1 METNNKT
8 IQIHFRT
15 DEDTFA
21 VLKKASADTKL
32 TMSEFLRYVI
42 HKASEAVERD
52 ATAVNDGTKY
62 ADNSKLEERD
72 RDYRALINLLTDVA
86 KRFHEL
92 HAELGKIGGNLNQA
106 VRNMNTS
113 LKSGAKGVDP
123 QDERMV
129 RSCSEQVSVCIRGIG
144 SGFGTL
150 KQIVRNL

>member
-1 METNNKT
+1 METNNKK

-15 DEDTFA
+15 DEDTYA
-21 VLKKASADTKL
+21 VLKKASGDIGL

-52 ATAVNDGTKY
+52 ATAVTDGTKY

-86 KRFHEL
+86 RRFREL
-92 HAELGKIGGNLNQA
+92 HAELGKIGKNLNQA

-144 SGFGTL
+144 LGISSL
-150 KQIVRNL
+150 KQIVKKL

>member
-1 METNNKT
+1 MKTYNKT

-21 VLKKASADTKL
+21 VLKKASGDIGL

-42 HKASEAVERD
+42 HKASESVERD
-52 ATAVNDGTKY
+52 ATAVTDCKTY
-62 ADNSKLEERD
+62 ADDNKLEERN
-72 RDYRALINLLTDVA
+72 RDYRTLINLLTDVA

-113 LKSGAKGVDP
+113 LKSGAKGVNP

-129 RSCSEQVSVCIRGIG
+129 RSCSEQVSICIRGIG
-144 SGFGTL
+144 SGISSL
-150 KQIVRNL
+150 KQIVKKL

>member
-15 DEDTFA
+15 DEDTLA
-21 VLKKASADTKL
+21 VLKKASGDIGL

-42 HKASEAVERD
+42 HKASEGVERD
-52 ATAVNDGTKY
+52 ATAVTDGTKY
-62 ADNSKLEERD
+62 ADDSKQEERE
-72 RDYRALINLLTDVA
+72 RDYRTLINLLTEVA

-113 LKSGAKGVDP
+113 LKSGAMDVDP
-123 QDERMV
+123 RDERMV
-129 RSCSEQVSVCIRGIG
+129 RSCSEQVSICIRGIS
-144 SGFGTL
+144 SGINSL
-150 KQIVRNL
+150 KQIVKKL

>member
-1 METNNKT
+1 MKTNNKT

-21 VLKKASADTKL
+21 VLKKASGDIGL

-42 HKASEAVERD
+42 HKANEGVERD
-52 ATAVNDGTKY
+52 ATAVTDGTKY
-62 ADNSKLEERD
+62 ADDSKLEERD

-106 VRNMNTS
+106 VRNMNSS

-144 SGFGTL
+144 LGISSL
-150 KQIVRNL
+150 KQIVKKL

>member
-1 METNNKT
+1 MKTNNKT

-21 VLKKASADTKL
+21 VLKKTSADTKL

-42 HKASEAVERD
+42 YKASECVERD
-52 ATAVNDGTKY
+52 ATAVTDGAKY
-62 ADNSKLEERD
+62 ADDSKLEERD

-86 KRFHEL
+86 RRFHEL

-113 LKSGAKGVDP
+113 MKSGAKGADP

-144 SGFGTL
+144 LGIGTL
-150 KQIVRNL
+150 KQIVKKL

>member
-1 METNNKT
+1 METNNKK

-15 DEDTFA
+15 DEDTYA
-21 VLKKASADTKL
+21 VLKKASGDIGL

-42 HKASEAVERD
+42 HKASEGVERD
-52 ATAVNDGTKY
+52 ATAVTDSTKY
-62 ADNSKLEERD
+62 ADDSKLEERD
-72 RDYRALINLLTDVA
+72 RDYRTLINLLTDVA
-86 KRFHEL
+86 KLFHEL

-129 RSCSEQVSVCIRGIG
+129 RSCSELVSVCVRGIE
-144 SGFGTL
+144 SGIGTL
-150 KQIVRNL
+150 KQIVKKL

>member
-72 RDYRALINLLTDVA
+72 RDYRALINLLTDVT

-150 KQIVRNL
+150 KQIVKNL